1 MWRALG
7 LGLVGFVVGCGVPP
21 PLSIDATFPEP
32 GFGTL
37 LLNISDAQERWFV
50 IDRDNGNAGAD
61 ALPSL
66 RLDESGSFLL
76 TAHLYRSSPGSLGFQ
91 HLGALTVNP
100 EGQRV
105 PVADGAYRL
114 SASYTSSGS
123 WTKIDVPADASY
135 PLSLDFVA
143 VDCPTFNAR
152 AVRLDG
158 ATEPVAA
165 RARRRDGHFV
175 LFTGR
180 YGAGRPGTSLDLR
193 AYDLDPIQRT
203 SVEIQTPTM
212 TGLRARQFQVGAA
225 IEGDDG
231 KLWLT
236 LNGPDGPSGAPPRT
250 VLWTGTL
257 EGGGTITATMSDS
270 QWIRWMEWTDPDP
283 ITGKRD
289 LLLLSDYGQLRRF
302 EVASRTT
309 ERVIRSGHFSVCFT
323 SQSSDPN
330 YNLTEFC
337 GGIARDGDRGFVVTS
352 PDRRF
357 FRVSGQGTLT
367 ATLTVAAPAGALLA
381 AAVSPRG
388 SVRTMSVDQS
398 SAFTHLF
405 ELRGSEF
412 VQITGD
418 ISDQS
423 PTLIIPSGDDVL
435 YGGLFGYL
443 TKYRVRKASRCES
456 QAGLLG
462 GLIPTAYD
470 PIGPDSWLLTGGS
483 PASPQTFAVV
493 LSR

>member
-7 LGLVGFVVGCGVPP
+7 LGLLTFMLGCSAPP
-21 PLSIDATFPEP
+21 PLSIDATFP
-32 GFGTL
+32 GLGYGTL
-37 LLNISDAQERWFV
+37 LLNISDGQERWFV
-50 IDRDNGNAGAD
+50 IDRANVNAGAD
-61 ALPSL
+61 ALPAI

-76 TAHLYRSSPGSLGFQ
+76 TAHLYSSSPENQGFKRV
-91 HLGALTVNP
+91 GALTVKP

-105 PVADGAYRL
+105 PHADGAYRL
-114 SASYTSSGS
+114 AASYTSTGS
-123 WTKIDVPADASY
+123 WTKIDVPTDGSY
-135 PLSLDFVA
+135 PQSPDFEA
-143 VDCPTFNAR
+143 VDCPTFKAH
-152 AVRLDG
+152 AVRLDN

-165 RARRRDGHFV
+165 RARRGDGHFV

-180 YGAGRPGTSLDLR
+180 YGGGRPGSSPDLR
-193 AYDLDPIQRT
+193 AYDLDPVERT
-203 SVEIQTPTM
+203 SVEIQTPTLA
-212 TGLRARQFQVGAA
+212 GFRARQFQVGAA

-236 LNGPDGPSGAPPRT
+236 LNGPDGPSGPPRT

-283 ITGKRD
+283 STGKRD

-302 EVASRTT
+302 KTASRTT
-309 ERVIRSGHFSVCFT
+309 ERVIRSGHLSVCFT

-367 ATLTVAAPAGALLA
+367 ATLTVTAQAGALLA
-381 AAVSPRG
+381 AAVSPQG
-388 SVRTMSVDQS
+388 TVRTMSVDQT

-405 ELRGSEF
+405 ELRGREF
-412 VQITGD
+412 VQISGD

-423 PTLIIPSGDDVL
+423 PTLIIPSGDDIL
-435 YGGLFGYL
+435 YSGLFGYL
-443 TKYRVRKASRCES
+443 TKYRVQQGRRCES

-470 PIGPDSWLLTGGS
+470 PIGPDRWLLTGGS
-483 PASPQTFAVV
+483 PASPQTFAIV